1 MFGPNNRVGSKCCN
15 NYLRKAILI
24 VVVIPFFNHFW
35 LFKISSH
42 GNARN
47 LLRIFLG
54 YISLDYL
61 SQADRF
67 CLPWNKWCLFC
78 KWNNPKYRSVVVLS
92 RNKWR
97 NHQQIPSMKCFFKC
111 FTETS
116 FQMSGMIKTLSDSIS
131 QWKSDTS
138 QINCYCNWE
147 SGINSIV
154 SVVSTWSDLFSGF
167 FLFFFYKEYSI

>member
-1 MFGPNNRVGSKCCN
+1 MISVHENIIRMFGPNNRVGSKCCN

-35 LFKISSH
+35 LSEISSH

-61 SQADRF
+61 SQADAGQWSDSVCHEISGVYF
-67 CLPWNKWCLFC
+67 ANETILNIDQLLSYQEISDATINKFHWWN
-78 KWNNPKYRSVVVLS
+78 V
-92 RNKWR
+92 
-97 NHQQIPSMKCFFKC
+97 FFKC
-111 FTETS
+111 FAETL
-116 FQMSGMIKTLSDSIS
+116 FQMSGIIKTLSDSIS

-138 QINCYCNWE
+138 QINCYCN
-147 SGINSIV
+147 
-154 SVVSTWSDLFSGF
+154 
-167 FLFFFYKEYSI
+167 